1 MQSQLAFRYQWW
13 VFRCHDAVIGR
24 REAVNYIC
32 FFDSYVTHQIWVD
45 VWLAIRS
52 WRRPRK
58 APQEQKIHSER
69 AELQE
74 EDKEYKVWNPSTSR
88 PVPVQSQALDIPS
101 SVTEV
106 GRRYKVARPLDIWSG
121 EHFGSIWWS
130 ATSMPTAV
138 CHCSAGIV
146 RNCHFCCWFLI
157 YASNGTSQEFGWHA
171 PRSSSSWQGLAT
183 WHWRRWNSRNMFQRC
198 ARDETVC
205 ARWNT
210 FITCTR
216 LISIFSQYF
225 FFRRCFLVVLRPR
238 RLLFL
243 LLHHYPLRPI
253 FPCQIKPYLWKFS
266 VSAPPVKH
274 SCMATAQGWHA
285 LQSRQFHFHVTTCE
299 ITCECIQA
307 LRSK

>member
-106 GRRYKVARPLDIWSG
+106 GRRYKVARPLDLWSG

-138 CHCSAGIV
+138 CQCSAGIV
-146 RNCHFCCWFLI
+146 RNCHFCCWFLM
-157 YASNGTSQEFGWHA
+157 YASQTAPARNLDGTRHGVLVPDKALPHDIEGGEIHA
-171 PRSSSSWQGLAT
+171 ICSNVVRVMKQCVHGETRSSPALVWF
-183 WHWRRWNSRNMFQRC
+183 RFFPN
-198 ARDETVC
+198 
-205 ARWNT
+205 
-210 FITCTR
+210 I
-216 LISIFSQYF
+216 F
-225 FFRRCFLVVLRPR
+225 FFAAVFLW
-238 RLLFL
+238 
-243 LLHHYPLRPI
+243 
-253 FPCQIKPYLWKFS
+253 C
-266 VSAPPVKH
+266 
-274 SCMATAQGWHA
+274 
-285 LQSRQFHFHVTTCE
+285 
-299 ITCECIQA
+299 
-307 LRSK
+307 